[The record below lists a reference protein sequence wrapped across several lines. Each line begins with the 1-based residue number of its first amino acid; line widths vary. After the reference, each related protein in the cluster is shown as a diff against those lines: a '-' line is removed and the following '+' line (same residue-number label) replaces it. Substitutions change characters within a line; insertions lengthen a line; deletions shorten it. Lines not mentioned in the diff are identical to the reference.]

1 MIHALVDCGAEQSY
15 FDNDKESNM
24 SGHQAHDH
32 SHAAVIEG
40 NAKKL
45 TIALILTTTFL
56 VIEFIAGIITQS
68 LALLSDAA
76 HMFTDAAAL
85 AIALAAIKIAK
96 RPADDKR
103 TFGYQRF
110 EILAAL
116 FNASMLFFVA
126 MYILYEAYQRFTQP
140 PEIQS
145 IGMLVVASI
154 GLIINLISMK
164 ILMSSATESLNMKGA
179 YLEVLSD
186 ALGSVGVIIGA
197 VIIYYTNWYWVDTII
212 AVAIGFWVL
221 PRTWI
226 LLRQSINILLEGVP
240 EEVDIEKLR
249 TDLLALDGV
258 ESIHQLK
265 VWAITSKNIHLTV
278 HLFAPKVDRNQ
289 LHRAA
294 IEMLLHEHGIVE
306 VTLQIEDDAEMNCQ
320 HTHHHDE
327 DGEHGHSHQH

>member
-1 MIHALVDCGAEQSY
+1 
-15 FDNDKESNM
+15 M
-24 SGHQAHDH
+24 SGHQGHDH
-32 SHAAVIEG
+32 SHAAVTEG

-145 IGMLVVASI
+145 LGMLTVASI

-265 VWAITSKNIHLTV
+265 VWAISSKNIHLSV
-278 HLFAPKVDRNQ
+278 HLFAPNADRKQ
-289 LHRAA
+289 LHGAA
-294 IEMLLHEHGIVE
+294 IEMLAHTHGIAE

-320 HTHHHDE
+320 HI
-327 DGEHGHSHQH
+327 HQHIKDEAHDHSQRY

>member
-1 MIHALVDCGAEQSY
+1 
-15 FDNDKESNM
+15 
-24 SGHQAHDH
+24 
-32 SHAAVIEG
+32 
-40 NAKKL
+40 KKL

-56 VIEFIAGIITQS
+56 IIEFIAGLITQS

-96 RPADDKR
+96 RPADNKR

-126 MYILYEAYQRFTQP
+126 IYILYEAYQRFTQP

-145 IGMLVVASI
+145 LGMLIVASI

-240 EEVDIEKLR
+240 EEIDIEKLR
-249 TDLLALDGV
+249 HDLLALDGV

-278 HLFAPKVDRNQ
+278 HLFAPNIDRNQ
-289 LHRAA
+289 LHRTA
-294 IEMLLHEHGIVE
+294 IEMLSHEHGIAE

-320 HTHHHDE
+320 HTHQHVEDEQHD
-327 DGEHGHSHQH
+327 HSHQH

>member
-1 MIHALVDCGAEQSY
+1 
-15 FDNDKESNM
+15 M
-24 SGHQAHDH
+24 SGHQGHDH
-32 SHAAVIEG
+32 SHAAVTEG

-320 HTHHHDE
+320 HTHQHVEDE
-327 DGEHGHSHQH
+327 QRTHSHQH

>member
-1 MIHALVDCGAEQSY
+1 
-15 FDNDKESNM
+15 M
-24 SGHQAHDH
+24 SGHQGHDH
-32 SHAAVIEG
+32 SHAVVTEG

-45 TIALILTTTFL
+45 TIALVLTTTFL
-56 VIEFIAGIITQS
+56 IVEFVAGLITQS

-85 AIALAAIKIAK
+85 AIALIAIQIAK
-96 RPADDKR
+96 RPADNKR

-145 IGMLVVASI
+145 LGMLIVASI
-154 GLIINLISMK
+154 GLVINLISMK
-164 ILMSSATESLNMKGA
+164 ILMSSAAESLNMKGA

-197 VIIYYTNWYWVDTII
+197 VIIYFTNWYWVDTII

-226 LLRQSINILLEGVP
+226 LLKQSINILLEGVP
-240 EEVDIEKLR
+240 EEVDVEKLR
-249 TDLLALDGV
+249 NDLLALDGV

-278 HLFAPKVDRNQ
+278 HLFAPKADRNQ
-289 LHRAA
+289 LHRTAT
-294 IEMLLHEHGIVE
+294 EMLSHEHGIAE

-320 HTHHHDE
+320 HTHQHADHEAHD
-327 DGEHGHSHQH
+327 HSHQH

>member
-1 MIHALVDCGAEQSY
+1 
-15 FDNDKESNM
+15 M
-24 SGHQAHDH
+24 SGHQGHDH
-32 SHAAVIEG
+32 SHAAVTEG

-278 HLFAPKVDRNQ
+278 HLFAPKVNRNQ

-320 HTHHHDE
+320 HTHQHDE
-327 DGEHGHSHQH
+327 DDEHGHSHQH

>member
-1 MIHALVDCGAEQSY
+1 
-15 FDNDKESNM
+15 M
-24 SGHQAHDH
+24 SGHHGHDH
-32 SHAAVIEG
+32 SHAVVTEG
-40 NAKKL
+40 NARKL
-45 TIALILTTTFL
+45 TIALILTSTFL
-56 VIEFIAGIITQS
+56 VIEVIAGLITQS

-85 AIALAAIKIAK
+85 AIALAAIQIAK
-96 RPADDKR
+96 RPADNKR

-145 IGMLVVASI
+145 LGMLIVASI
-154 GLIINLISMK
+154 GLVINLISMK

-186 ALGSVGVIIGA
+186 ALGSLGVIIGA
-197 VIIYYTNWYWVDTII
+197 VIIYFTNWYWVDTII

-226 LLRQSINILLEGVP
+226 LLKQSINILLEGVP

-249 TDLLALDGV
+249 NDLLALDGV

-278 HLFAPKVDRNQ
+278 HLFAPNADRKQ
-289 LHRAA
+289 LHYAA
-294 IEMLLHEHGIVE
+294 AEMLSHEHGIAE

-320 HTHHHDE
+320 HTHQHDE
-327 DGEHGHSHQH
+327 DEEHGHSHQH

>member
-1 MIHALVDCGAEQSY
+1 
-15 FDNDKESNM
+15 M
-24 SGHQAHDH
+24 SGHQGHDH
-32 SHAAVIEG
+32 SHAVVTEG
-40 NAKKL
+40 NARKL
-45 TIALILTTTFL
+45 TIALILTSTFL
-56 VIEFIAGIITQS
+56 VIEVIAGLITQS

-96 RPADDKR
+96 RPADNKR

-154 GLIINLISMK
+154 GLVINLISMK

-186 ALGSVGVIIGA
+186 ALGSLGVIIGA
-197 VIIYYTNWYWVDTII
+197 VIIYFTNWYWVDTII

-226 LLRQSINILLEGVP
+226 LLKQSINILLEGVP

-249 TDLLALDGV
+249 NDLLALDGV

-278 HLFAPKVDRNQ
+278 HLFAPNADRKQ
-289 LHRAA
+289 LHYAA
-294 IEMLLHEHGIVE
+294 AEMLSHEHGIAE

-320 HTHHHDE
+320 HTHQHDE
-327 DGEHGHSHQH
+327 DEEHGHSHQH

>member
-1 MIHALVDCGAEQSY
+1 
-15 FDNDKESNM
+15 M
-24 SGHQAHDH
+24 SGHQGHDH
-32 SHAAVIEG
+32 SHAVVTEG

-45 TIALILTTTFL
+45 TIALVLTTTFL
-56 VIEFIAGIITQS
+56 IVEFVAGLITQS

-85 AIALAAIKIAK
+85 AIALAAIQIAK
-96 RPADDKR
+96 RPADNKR

-145 IGMLVVASI
+145 LGMLIVASI
-154 GLIINLISMK
+154 GLVINLISMK
-164 ILMSSATESLNMKGA
+164 ILMSSASESLNMKGA

-197 VIIYYTNWYWVDTII
+197 VIIYFTNWYWVDTII

-226 LLRQSINILLEGVP
+226 LLKQSINILLEGVP
-240 EEVDIEKLR
+240 EEVDVEKLR
-249 TDLLALDGV
+249 NDLLALEGV

-278 HLFAPKVDRNQ
+278 HLFAPNADRNQ
-289 LHRAA
+289 LYRTAT
-294 IEMLLHEHGIVE
+294 EMLSHEHGIAE
-306 VTLQIEDDAEMNCQ
+306 VTLQIEDDAEMNCE
-320 HTHHHDE
+320 HTHQHAE
-327 DGEHGHSHQH
+327 EHGHSHQH

>member
-1 MIHALVDCGAEQSY
+1 
-15 FDNDKESNM
+15 M
-24 SGHQAHDH
+24 SGHQGHDH
-32 SHAAVIEG
+32 SHAVVTEG

-45 TIALILTTTFL
+45 TIALVLTTTFL
-56 VIEFIAGIITQS
+56 IVEVIAGLITQS

-96 RPADDKR
+96 RPADNKR

-126 MYILYEAYQRFTQP
+126 IYILYEAYQRFTQP

-145 IGMLVVASI
+145 VGMLIVASL
-154 GLIINLISMK
+154 GLVINLISMK
-164 ILMSSATESLNMKGA
+164 ILMSSAAESLNMKGA

-249 TDLLALDGV
+249 NDLLALQGV

-265 VWAITSKNIHLTV
+265 VWAITSKNVHLTV
-278 HLFAPKVDRNQ
+278 HLFAPHADRNQ
-289 LHRAA
+289 LYRNAY
-294 IEMLLHEHGIVE
+294 EMLSHQHGISE
-306 VTLQIEDDAEMNCQ
+306 ITLQIEEDECVVHEHEHDT
-320 HTHHHDE
+320 THDHE
-327 DGEHGHSHQH
+327 TQSHSH

>member
-1 MIHALVDCGAEQSY
+1 
-15 FDNDKESNM
+15 M
-24 SGHQAHDH
+24 SEHHGHEH
-32 SHAAVIEG
+32 SHAVVTEE

-45 TIALILTTTFL
+45 TIALSLTITFL
-56 VIEFIAGIITQS
+56 IVEVIAGFITQS

-85 AIALAAIKIAK
+85 AIALAAIKVAK

-116 FNASMLFFVA
+116 FNASMLFIVA
-126 MYILYEAYQRFTQP
+126 IYILFEAYQRFTHP

-145 IGMLVVASI
+145 VGMMIVAVI

-164 ILMSSATESLNMKGA
+164 ILVSSAQDSLNVKGA

-197 VIIYYTNWYWVDTII
+197 VIIYFTQWYWVDTII
-212 AVAIGFWVL
+212 AVLIGFWVL

-226 LLRQSINILLEGVP
+226 LLKQSINILLEGVP
-240 EEVDIEKLR
+240 EEIDIEKLR
-249 TDLLALDGV
+249 QDLLALDGV

-265 VWAITSKNIHLTV
+265 VWAITSKNVHLTV
-278 HLFAPKVDRNQ
+278 HLFAPHADRNQ
-289 LHRAA
+289 LYRNAY
-294 IEMLLHEHGIVE
+294 EMLSHQHGISE
-306 VTLQIEDDAEMNCQ
+306 IILQIEEDECVVYEHEHDT
-320 HTHHHDE
+320 THDHE
-327 DGEHGHSHQH
+327 TQSHSH

>member
-1 MIHALVDCGAEQSY
+1 
-15 FDNDKESNM
+15 M
-24 SGHQAHDH
+24 SGHQGHDH
-32 SHAAVIEG
+32 SHAAVTEG

-96 RPADDKR
+96 RPADNKR

-126 MYILYEAYQRFTQP
+126 IYILYEAYQRFTQP

-145 IGMLVVASI
+145 VGMLIVASL
-154 GLIINLISMK
+154 GLVINLISMK
-164 ILMSSATESLNMKGA
+164 ILMSSAAESLNMKGA

-197 VIIYYTNWYWVDTII
+197 VIIYFTNWYWVDTII

-226 LLRQSINILLEGVP
+226 LLKQSINILLEGVP

-249 TDLLALDGV
+249 NDLLALDGV

-278 HLFAPKVDRNQ
+278 HLFAPNADRKQ
-289 LHRAA
+289 LHYAA
-294 IEMLLHEHGIVE
+294 AEMLSHEHGIAE

-320 HTHHHDE
+320 HTHQHDE
-327 DGEHGHSHQH
+327 DEEHGHSHQH